1 MKTMINIKADKEVKE
16 NAQKLAK
23 DLGLPLSGIINAL
36 LKEFVRNRSV
46 SFSAVPTMTS
56 ALENILGKVENDIKK
71 GKNMSPVFSSAE
83 KANAYLDNL

>member
-23 DLGLPLSGIINAL
+23 DLGLPLSGIINAM

-46 SFSAVPTMTS
+46 SFSVIPTMTR
-56 ALENILGKVENDIKK
+56 ALEDVLGKVENDIKK

-83 KANAYLDNL
+83 KANDYLNTL